1 MVFYR
6 KYRPQ
11 KIEELDSAEVR
22 ENLYSI
28 LSKDSFSHAFL
39 FTGPKGLGKTS
50 TARIVAKVINCE
62 KSAPSRQ
69 QLASSSKSKLKASGP
84 LLNAKVEPC
93 NKCQQCL
100 SIISGTN
107 MDILEIDG
115 ASNRGIDEI
124 RDLRDKVK
132 LAPFKASKKV
142 YIIDEVH
149 MLTTEAFNALLKTLE
164 EPPAHVVFILCTTE
178 PHKVPATILSRCF
191 RVIFKSATEEELVR
205 SFRRIVKAEKLSA
218 DKDGLKAIAS
228 LSDGSFRD
236 GAKILE
242 EISVLANGKEI
253 TKELVERKYKLTS
266 VEKQITDL
274 LVFLKEKDSQK
285 AFKLVSEMV
294 ESGVDVKYFL
304 EQLIGKLHLI
314 LLEKVGVQE
323 KNSASPVL
331 EIYEIKKLVDLFSKA
346 YLDTKYA
353 VLVQLPLEL
362 AIVEWAEDGVTDF
375 TRVEGD
381 AQQALEEKNKTQA
394 SLSESRTTEEGNDK
408 ISNSLE
414 NFWKDLIDKV
424 KPYNHSVAGVL
435 RGCSIKSYTDKKLTI
450 ETSYKFHKERLEEEK
465 TRKII
470 EEVAGE
476 ITGDKI
482 NVYVSLRPA

>member
-11 KIEELDSAEVR
+11 KIEELDSAAVR
-22 ENLYSI
+22 EELYSI

-62 KSAPSRQ
+62 KH
-69 QLASSSKSKLKASGP
+69 KNLKGKFSE
-84 LLNAKVEPC
+84 KEIEPC
-93 NKCQQCL
+93 NKCDQCL
-100 SIISGTN
+100 SITNGTN

-191 RVIFKSATEEELVR
+191 RIIFKSATEEELVR
-205 SFRRIVKAEKLSA
+205 SFQRIVKEEKLSA
-218 DKDGLKAIAS
+218 HKDGLKAIAH

-236 GAKILE
+236 GVKILE
-242 EISVLANGKEI
+242 EISVVANGKEI
-253 TKELVERKYKLTS
+253 TKELVEKKYKLTS

-274 LVFLKEKDSQK
+274 LFYLKEKDSQK
-285 AFKLVSEMV
+285 AFKLVADLMET
-294 ESGVDVKYFL
+294 GVDVKYFL
-304 EQLIGKLHLI
+304 GQLINKLHLS
-314 LLEKVGVQE
+314 LLEKVGVSE
-323 KNSASPVL
+323 KSDKSIEL
-331 EIYEIKKLVDLFSKA
+331 EIYEIKILVDLFSKA
-346 YLDTKYA
+346 YLDTKSA
-353 VLVQLPLEL
+353 VLEQLPLEL
-362 AIVEWAEDGVTDF
+362 AIIEWVSEEIPLRSPSGLDESSNTSIPKLGVRPLSATLVKVPSHQ
-375 TRVEGD
+375 TAPR
-381 AQQALEEKNKTQA
+381 ALEVKEISADLNK
-394 SLSESRTTEEGNDK
+394 LFEEL
-408 ISNSLE
+408 LE
-414 NFWKDLIDKV
+414 KV
-424 KPYNHSVAGVL
+424 KPHNQSVAGVL

-450 ETSYKFHKERLEEEK
+450 ETSYKFHKERLEDEK

-476 ITGDKI
+476 ITGDK
-482 NVYVSLRPA
+482 VSFFVLLRSV